1 MTDNNLMAR
10 VQAMLNKAE
19 ATDIEAEAQTYREA
33 AERIM
38 KKYQI
43 DEAML
48 AQAKMAQGID
58 DKPDTRRITF
68 AEGFSPLLEQLFS
81 LISATANH
89 TGCEFLGFWSGE
101 GYMVGYEKDLDYA
114 EMMYA
119 SIRLQLL
126 QRVDPKADP
135 NKGYDENVY
144 TLHEA
149 GIKWQSIAHMM
160 EQARYN
166 APVRSLAESWPITP
180 WEVDGR
186 GQGKK
191 DGGRLIRAAKR
202 HCRDNGLEYVA
213 IADPKKF
220 RRSFAD
226 GFVSEIRTR
235 LWDLEKVGKEV
246 RSTAGSGAEL
256 ALVGRK
262 DRVKKAMED
271 LEMLHGL
278 HASQRKDDGKKSK
291 AKYKA
296 PKMDWSAYD
305 RGSAEGKRADLGRRA
320 GDITDGS
327 RAALE
332 G

>member
-1 MTDNNLMAR
+1 MTDKMMDR
-10 VQAMLNKAE
+10 VQALLNKAE
-19 ATDIEAEAQTYREA
+19 STDSEAEAQTYREA

-48 AQAKMAQGID
+48 AHARMAEGID

-68 AEGFSPLLEQLFS
+68 ADSFSPLIEQLFS
-81 LISATANH
+81 LACSTAEH

-126 QRVDPKADP
+126 QRVDPKANP
-135 NKGYDENVY
+135 HKGYDENVY

-166 APVRSLAESWPITP
+166 APVGSLAESWPVTP
-180 WEVDGR
+180 WEVDGQ
-186 GQGKK
+186 GKGKK

-220 RRSFAD
+220 RRSYAE
-226 GFVSEIRTR
+226 GFVGEIRAR
-235 LWDLEKVGKEV
+235 LYDLERVGKEV
-246 RSTAGSGAEL
+246 RDTAGSGAEL

-262 DRVKKAMED
+262 DRVRKAMED
-271 LEMLHGL
+271 LEMLHGI
-278 HASQRKDDGKKSK
+278 HKSQRKEETGGRKK
-291 AKYKA
+291 KYTA
-296 PKMDWSAYD
+296 PKTDWSAYD
-305 RGSAEGKRADLGRRA
+305 RGSQDGKRADLGRRA
-320 GDITDGS
+320 GDIGDG
-327 RAALE
+327 RKAALE

>member
-1 MTDNNLMAR
+1 MDR

-33 AERIM
+33 AARIM

-48 AQAKMAQGID
+48 AQARMAEGVD

-68 AEGFSPLLEQLFS
+68 ADSFSPLLEQLFS
-81 LISATANH
+81 LACATANH

-135 NKGYDENVY
+135 HKGYDENVY

-166 APVRSLAESWPITP
+166 APVRSQAESWPVTP
-180 WEVDGR
+180 WEVDGQ
-186 GQGKK
+186 GKGKK

-220 RRSFAD
+220 RRSYAD
-226 GFVSEIRTR
+226 GFVSEIRMR

-256 ALVGRK
+256 ALVGRS

-271 LEMLHGL
+271 LEMLHGI
-278 HASQRKDDGKKSK
+278 HKSQQKDDGKKK
-291 AKYKA
+291 TKKYVP
-296 PKMDWSAYD
+296 PKTDWSAYD
-305 RGSAEGKRADLGRRA
+305 RGSNDGKRADLGRRA
-320 GDITDGS
+320 GDVTDG
-327 RAALE
+327 RKAALE

>member
-1 MTDNNLMAR
+1 MTDKMMDR
-10 VQAMLNKAE
+10 VRALLNKAE
-19 ATDIEAEAQTYREA
+19 ATDYDDEKRSLLEA

-48 AQAKMAQGID
+48 ASAKLAQGID

-68 AEGFSPLLEQLFS
+68 ADGHSPLLEQLFS
-81 LISATANH
+81 LVCATANH

-119 SIRLQLL
+119 SIRVQLL
-126 QRVDPKADP
+126 KRVDPKADP
-135 NKGYDENVY
+135 HKGYDENVY
-144 TLHEA
+144 VLHEA
-149 GIKWQSIAHMM
+149 GIKWQSISQMM
-160 EQARYN
+160 EHARYN
-166 APVRSLAESWPITP
+166 APVGSMAESWPVTP
-180 WEVDGR
+180 WEVDGQ
-186 GQGKK
+186 GKGKK

-202 HCRDNGLEYVA
+202 HCRDRGIEYVA

-220 RRSFAD
+220 RRSYAD

-256 ALVGRK
+256 ALRGRG
-262 DRVKKAMED
+262 DRVKEEMEK

-278 HASQRKDDGKKSK
+278 HKSQRKEDPNAKKT
-291 AKYKA
+291 KYKA
-296 PKMDWSAYD
+296 PKMDWNAYD
-305 RGSAEGKRADLGRRA
+305 RGSKDGQRADLGRRA
-320 GDITDGS
+320 GDVTDG
-327 RAALE
+327 RKAALE